1 MKIGIDTFGSDHARS
16 GIGTYL
22 LSFASNLPD
31 NSNDESLSFEFFGA
45 EIDHYTYTSG
55 KDIPFKSVQIADS
68 LQSQRLWHFTN
79 VNKFAQEQKYDV
91 VLYPAVEKV
100 LPISY
105 KVPGVA
111 VVNSVLS
118 NEVEGKRD
126 WTQKLQIKRGLY
138 KVPKIIAASNYIKND
153 LIKHGISEEK
163 IEVVHNGIDHK
174 IFFPAVEFE
183 SDMVDIK
190 PFAIK
195 KPYFIYCSRLSGA
208 EKKHIE
214 LIKAFSLFKEKT
226 HLPHRLVL
234 AGSDGPYSSMVHKAA
249 YDSSYASDIFLTG
262 YFPHENLSR
271 LYSGSEACIF
281 PSVNEGVGLPVL
293 EAMASGVPVLCSS
306 SCALPEIAGSA
317 ALYFDSDNIE
327 EIASTMEKIVTD
339 SELKERMI
347 ANGLEWALSFNWK
360 DTVEKTIQVMKT
372 LVK

>member
-1 MKIGIDTFGSDHARS
+1 MKIGIDTFGTDHARS

-22 LSFASNLPD
+22 LSFASNLPENTEENKD
-31 NSNDESLSFEFFGA
+31 FKIEFFGT
-45 EIDHYTYTSG
+45 ELDHYTYTSG
-55 KDIPFKSVQIADS
+55 KKLDYKSIQVPES

-79 VNKFAQEQKYDV
+79 MNKFALEQGYNV

-100 LPISY
+100 LPISF

-118 NEVEGKRD
+118 NEIEGKRD

-138 KVPKIIAASNYIKND
+138 KIPKIIAASNFIKKD
-153 LIKHGISEEK
+153 LVNHGISEEK

-174 IFFPAVEFE
+174 LFFPAVEFE
-183 SDMVDIK
+183 TDMVDVK

-195 KPYFIYCSRLSGA
+195 KPYFIYCSRLSGS
-208 EKKHIE
+208 EKKHVE
-214 LIKAFSLFKEKT
+214 LIKAFSLFKDKT

-234 AGSDGPYSSMVHKAA
+234 AGSDGPYSSEVHKAA
-249 YDSSYASDIFLTG
+249 YDSNYASDIFLTG
-262 YFPHENLSR
+262 HVPHENLSR

-306 SCALPEIAGSA
+306 SCALPEIGGSA

-327 EIASTMEKIVTD
+327 EICSCMEKIVTD
-339 SELKERMI
+339 SELKEKMI
-347 ANGLEWALSFNWK
+347 KNGIEWAKTFNWE
-360 DTVEKTIQVMKT
+360 DTVSKT
-372 LVK
+372 LNIMKSLV